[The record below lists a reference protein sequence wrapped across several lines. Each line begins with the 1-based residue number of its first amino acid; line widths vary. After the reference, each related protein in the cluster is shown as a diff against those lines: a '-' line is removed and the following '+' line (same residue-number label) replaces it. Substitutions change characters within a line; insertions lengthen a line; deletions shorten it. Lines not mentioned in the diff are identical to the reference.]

1 MGASGSCT
9 ITAKERVPSGV
20 PDHWIA
26 GERFSPV
33 QPKPPKTERIGMV
46 VPSAKA
52 SLVTRSVEGAG
63 EPPAPVGTYATESA
77 VAAAAARSARWCC
90 RGTGGGAVGARGERE
105 RGEEGEALHAAE

>member
-1 MGASGSCT
+1 
-9 ITAKERVPSGV
+9 V

-52 SLVTRSVEGAG
+52 SLVTRSVAGAG

-77 VAAAAARSARWCC
+77 VAAAAAERAVVSE
-90 RGTGGGAVGARGERE
+90 GQGAVLWAHAASASGARRE
-105 RGEEGEALHAAE
+105 RRFMASE